1 MSIQLEAWHLI
12 SLAVTLFGANAA
24 AVRWGRDREAKGLD
38 ERFRALERLIER
50 RFAALEAGRAREAEN
65 LHKLERELLKM
76 QADMPLNYVRRE
88 DYLRGQSVME
98 AKLDAIA
105 HSVQAVHKGTVAFL
119 NTQGVPLQ

>member
-1 MSIQLEAWHLI
+1 MSIQLEAWHIL
-12 SLAVTLFGANAA
+12 SLAVSLVGANAA
-24 AVRWGRDREAKGLD
+24 AVRWGRDRESKALD
-38 ERFRALERLIER
+38 GRFAALERLIER